1 MNRDIITRFIRL
13 DFQYYVFLVL
23 VFFIPFTKEYLPY
36 IMFLWVLSG
45 VLAIHKVNRRSFEY
59 KILLL
64 FPLFFFLIHVIGLIY
79 STNFRNGL
87 FDLEVKLSI
96 LFIPVVSIFITE
108 KVRVNSRLI
117 LKIFVFG
124 NFIAG
129 LICLSFAL
137 YKSILI
143 NEAGIYIFEPSIW
156 PVGTQGL
163 NFFQLVNH
171 RYTYFSY
178 SYLSI
183 LLHPTYFSV
192 YLMFSLAIL
201 VYLIRSSKKRHVLYY
216 ALIIYFSIFIWLLG
230 SRAGYITYLISF
242 FSFILIIILKFKK
255 YWLGIGAFVIGVSLA
270 LLVLTNSQIIKN
282 IKETANI
289 VENNQSLTKDSDI
302 RLWLWKSGMEVFQEH
317 PFFGVGTGDIDEF
330 LKKKYQGYGLTDA
343 DLHNYNT
350 HNQYIDVA
358 IKLGVVGLI
367 VFFSWMITTLIIT
380 IKKKQ
385 FLFFYFILILFINFF
400 FETML
405 NSLAGIGFFAF
416 FYTLLYSMYN
426 SNTAKE
432 A

>member
-1 MNRDIITRFIRL
+1 M
-13 DFQYYVFLVL
+13 
-23 VFFIPFTKEYLPY
+23 PFTKEYLPY

-45 VLAIHKVNRRSFEY
+45 VLAIHKVNRQSFEN

-96 LFIPVVSIFITE
+96 LFIPIVSIFITG
-108 KVRVNSRLI
+108 KVRLNYRL
-117 LKIFVFG
+117 LFKLFVFG
-124 NFIAG
+124 NLIASI
-129 LICLSFAL
+129 ICLVLAFLNSVQI
-137 YKSILI
+137 S
-143 NEAGIYIFEPSIW
+143 EAGAYIFETSAW
-156 PVGTQGL
+156 PTVTQNLG
-163 NFFQLVNH
+163 FIQLINQ
-171 RYTYFSY
+171 RLSNFSY
-178 SYLSI
+178 VYLSI
-183 LLHPTYFSV
+183 LIHPTYFSV

-330 LKKKYQGYGLTDA
+330 LNKKYQGYGLTDA

-367 VFFSWMITTLIIT
+367 VFLSWMITTLIIT

-385 FLFFYFILILFINFF
+385 FLFFYFTLILFINFF

-426 SNTAKE
+426 SNKVKE
-432 A
+432 S

>member
-1 MNRDIITRFIRL
+1 MKETVWRFIRSDL
-13 DFQYYVFLVL
+13 QYYIFLIFA
-23 VFFIPFTKEYLPY
+23 FFMPFTKEYLPY

-45 VLAIHKVNRRSFEY
+45 VLAIHKVNRQSFEN

-96 LFIPVVSIFITE
+96 LFIPIVSIFITG
-108 KVRVNSRLI
+108 KVRLNYRL
-117 LKIFVFG
+117 LFKLFVFG
-124 NFIAG
+124 NLIASI
-129 LICLSFAL
+129 ICLVLAFLNSVQI
-137 YKSILI
+137 S
-143 NEAGIYIFEPSIW
+143 EAGAYIFETSAW
-156 PVGTQGL
+156 PTVTQNLG
-163 NFFQLVNH
+163 FIQLINQ
-171 RYTYFSY
+171 RLSNFSY
-178 SYLSI
+178 VYLSI
-183 LLHPTYFSV
+183 LIHPTYFSV

-330 LKKKYQGYGLTDA
+330 LNKKYQGYGLTDA

-367 VFFSWMITTLIIT
+367 VFLSWMITTLIIT

-385 FLFFYFILILFINFF
+385 FLFFYFTLILFINFF

-426 SNTAKE
+426 SNKVKE
-432 A
+432 S